1 MIKQPV
7 RLYKDI
13 DMKFTKN
20 FISKDI
26 GKKFDVH
33 AVRQA
38 MKNII
43 YTNLNE
49 RPFDPN
55 WGSQIRQLMFEPIDD
70 TTGNALQRL
79 VNQAIENH
87 EPRVDVK
94 RVQVIANQKDNEYR
108 IYVYYYIL
116 GIKDLQ
122 EMDLVLSRL
131 R

>member
-49 RPFDPN
+49 RPFEPN
-55 WGSQIRQLMFEPIDD
+55 WGSQIRELMFEPIDD
-70 TTGNALQRL
+70 TTGNALTRL
-79 VNQAIENH
+79 VQQAITNH

-122 EMDLVLSRL
+122 EMDLVLTRL

>member
-1 MIKQPV
+1 MRKEPV

-26 GKKFDVH
+26 GKKYDAH

-49 RPFDPN
+49 RPFDPA

-70 TTGNALQRL
+70 TTGNALEKL
-79 VNQAIENH
+79 VKQAIVNH
-87 EPRVDVK
+87 EPRVNVD
-94 RVQVIANQKDNEYR
+94 RVHVIANYDSNEYKV
-108 IYVYYYIL
+108 YVYYYIL
-116 GIKDLQ
+116 GITDLQ
-122 EMDLVLSRL
+122 EMNLVLSRL

>member
-1 MIKQPV
+1 
-7 RLYKDI
+7 
-13 DMKFTKN
+13 
-20 FISKDI
+20 
-26 GKKFDVH
+26 
-33 AVRQA
+33 

-49 RPFDPN
+49 RPFEPN

-116 GIKDLQ
+116 ENNLYGN
-122 EMDLVLSRL
+122 
-131 R
+131 

>member
-1 MIKQPV
+1 MRKQPV

-26 GKKFDVH
+26 GKKYDVN

-49 RPFDPN
+49 RPFEPN

-70 TTGNALQRL
+70 TTGNALERL
-79 VNQAIENH
+79 IQQAITNH
-87 EPRVDVK
+87 EPRVNMQ
-94 RVQVIANQKDNEYR
+94 RVQVLANQAQNEYR
-108 IYVYYYIL
+108 VYVYYYIL

-122 EMDLVLSRL
+122 EMDFVLTRL